1 MSSGRTRG
9 FAVSSFIFLSV
20 NRSSLEY
27 PRAVFVV
34 LFCSVGDPSLPEPAP
49 GTHRGLPYGKQSAGR
64 GNKACVNSIVPAAL
78 LHQKK
83 QRKEREGEAE
93 GGRKGGGGCASV
105 WLNGENAMC

>member
-1 MSSGRTRG
+1 MLT
-9 FAVSSFIFLSV
+9 L
-20 NRSSLEY
+20 
-27 PRAVFVV
+27 
-34 LFCSVGDPSLPEPAP
+34 LF
-49 GTHRGLPYGKQSAGR
+49 
-64 GNKACVNSIVPAAL
+64 L